1 MAKSKK
7 ETSEVTT
14 KRLGLFDHISAVT
27 EYQDPEYWD
36 KISDDDKKTF
46 GNFIIQRYLSM
57 NPDWIEWIAGVQPY
71 IQSLPNEYFYR
82 FFIDMI
88 PPKKYYLKYIKGRK
102 ATEYDEWLMELII
115 KEYMCSSKE
124 ACDYLEILYTT
135 REGREQIKG
144 MCEKYGIDKKLI
156 TSLKLK
162 I

>member
-1 MAKSKK
+1 MAKIKK
-7 ETSEVTT
+7 ETTDVTA

-27 EYQDPEYWD
+27 EYQDPQYW
-36 KISDDDKKTF
+36 KNISDDDKKTF

-57 NPDWIEWIAGVQPY
+57 NPDWIEWIADVQPY

-88 PPKKYYLKYIKGRK
+88 PPKKYYLKYIKGKK
-102 ATEYDEWLMELII
+102 ANDYEDWIVDLIV
-115 KEYMCSSKE
+115 KEFGCSTKHANE
-124 ACDYLEILYTT
+124 YLEILYST
-135 REGREQIKG
+135 REGREQILTI
-144 MCEKYGIDKKLI
+144 CQKYGTDKKLI